1 MNLTDSLV
9 NKKIIDSIDE
19 NKLRYVGWT
28 DTNNNDEFYNA
39 FFSVETMKY
48 ISKRVTQNLNGLK
61 SKPIVVGKDTIGHVM
76 SQIYDDRRPKIGDI
90 FTRYT
95 IEDDKVVSL
104 LQELIFR
111 CIELISSTIRDE
123 IEIIQN
129 NEKLSV
135 WTTVLGDFN
144 KEGLRSHDKIKIRN
158 KHPQMMAINM
168 NY

>member
-28 DTNNNDEFYNA
+28 DTDNNDEFYNA

-90 FTRYT
+90 ITRYT

-111 CIELISSTIRDE
+111 CIELITSTIRDE

-129 NEKLSV
+129 NEKLSI